1 MLQAEIGDDFRLYAW
16 AGLNL
21 LPFNLTFIK
30 YVGCIFIY
38 QIQDLKGCSYILLI
52 WDWIMWKLVISYELE
67 IFFLC
72 CIDSKYGYFV
82 LELKIFNFKLNLIIG
97 NSVFPSFWCHECWN
111 SVLSLN
117 WALGNIK
124 MLVMKVVFRYK

>member
-38 QIQDLKGCSYILLI
+38 QIKDLGL
-52 WDWIMWKLVISYELE
+52 
-67 IFFLC
+67 FLYSF
-72 CIDSKYGYFV
+72 DLG
-82 LELKIFNFKLNLIIG
+82 LNYVKTCDFI
-97 NSVFPSFWCHECWN
+97 
-111 SVLSLN
+111 
-117 WALGNIK
+117 
-124 MLVMKVVFRYK
+124 